1 MQKSVVMQSVPKLNK
16 SVNDSMDAKNSDEN
30 DSSEDDGNEVLDYR
44 DKRTVKL
51 GKWTGVELIFL
62 LAPLLVHHNAKWR
75 MNWDLYVM
83 LLAVYNC
90 MSIPFEVAF
99 DPEEPLGYKILNY
112 VCDFSFAIDIIL
124 AFRTTYLNEYETE
137 IIDQRQIAKHYACS
151 RDFIIDLGATIP
163 IDDIY
168 IALFVKDS
176 NADASK
182 IKLLGLLKLVRLLR
196 LRRIIRYLN
205 FKQGAVLGM
214 MLFQLLAG
222 LCLIVHWI
230 GCVWYLMI
238 SDGDWVPPKEL
249 DYPLAD
255 PTNLYSKSDFFEQS
269 ITFRYITVFYYAVLT
284 MMGNEIGPRNTT

>member
-1 MQKSVVMQSVPKLNK
+1 
-16 SVNDSMDAKNSDEN
+16 
-30 DSSEDDGNEVLDYR
+30 
-44 DKRTVKL
+44 
-51 GKWTGVELIFL
+51 
-62 LAPLLVHHNAKWR
+62 
-75 MNWDLYVM
+75 M

-99 DPEEPLGYKILNY
+99 DPDEPLAYKIINY
-112 VCDFSFAIDIIL
+112 ICDISFAIDIIL

-137 IIDQRQIAKHYACS
+137 ITDARKIARHYACS
-151 RDFIIDLGATIP
+151 MNFIIDLGATIP

-168 IALFVKDS
+168 IALFVSDS
-176 NADASK
+176 GADASK

-196 LRRIIRYLN
+196 LRRIVRYLN

-230 GCVWYLMI
+230 GCFWYLMI

-249 DYPLAD
+249 DYPLQD
-255 PTNLYSKSDFFEQS
+255 PTNLYSKSDFFD
-269 ITFRYITVFYYAVLT
+269 
-284 MMGNEIGPRNTT
+284 

>member
-1 MQKSVVMQSVPKLNK
+1 MS
-16 SVNDSMDAKNSDEN
+16 
-30 DSSEDDGNEVLDYR
+30 
-44 DKRTVKL
+44 
-51 GKWTGVELIFL
+51 
-62 LAPLLVHHNAKWR
+62 LAPLVVHHNARWR

-99 DPEEPLGYKILNY
+99 DPEEPLAYKILNY

-137 IIDQRQIAKHYACS
+137 IIDQKQIARHYACS
-151 RDFIIDLGATIP
+151 KDFIIDLGATIP

-176 NADASK
+176 SADASK

-214 MLFQLLAG
+214 MLF
-222 LCLIVHWI
+222 
-230 GCVWYLMI
+230 
-238 SDGDWVPPKEL
+238 
-249 DYPLAD
+249 
-255 PTNLYSKSDFFEQS
+255 
-269 ITFRYITVFYYAVLT
+269 
-284 MMGNEIGPRNTT
+284 